1 MASEEY
7 KNGFRQ
13 AVLCVERF
21 WDNMDI
27 YNDNPIIRRLDPV
40 TKRELGGAL
49 SSWIHRYLDEVLK
62 NES

>member
-1 MASEEY
+1 MEEF

-21 WDNMDI
+21 WDSMDI

-40 TKRELGGAL
+40 TKRELKWAM
-49 SSWIHRYLDEVLK
+49 SSWIKKYFDEVLK